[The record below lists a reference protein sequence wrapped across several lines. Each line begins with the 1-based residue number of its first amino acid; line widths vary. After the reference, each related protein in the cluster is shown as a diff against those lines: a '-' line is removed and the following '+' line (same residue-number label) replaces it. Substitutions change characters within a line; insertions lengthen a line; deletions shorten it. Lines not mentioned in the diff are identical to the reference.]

1 MPFQRTKTHF
11 VVRPDKASRQ
21 PTIPE
26 MIIFKILDDFAEPGM
41 LYTMQG
47 IADLLNQHNTGEIL
61 RQSGFDGGG
70 LTGGRNSRLGKKI
83 TGLWTNGYIR
93 KFATGRFTPT
103 AGGRVMGVKW
113 EIKPKTRKPFMSP

>member
-1 MPFQRTKTHF
+1 
-11 VVRPDKASRQ
+11 
-21 PTIPE
+21 